1 MCLRQDWPLVGA
13 TVAKAICTP
22 LRKQDSIVLYD
33 AATGQK
39 LQSSCRGSP
48 LTERQMS
55 WKTLLKSQG
64 SDKHTRPPV
73 VC

>member
-1 MCLRQDWPLVGA
+1 MAFAGA

-39 LQSSCRGSP
+39 LQSSCREFPFYTSSGLTQP
-48 LTERQMS
+48 LPMPCADA
-55 WKTLLKSQG
+55 LPG
-64 SDKHTRPPV
+64 H
-73 VC
+73 C